1 MNSLLRLILRLLF
14 RFRAFN
20 EGALNTPGP
29 VLLIPNHVSWFDW
42 LFIGVCLD
50 DSWKF
55 VTSSTTAEKSWF
67 HRFVMK
73 NRRTFPIDNASP
85 YAVKHM
91 AEFLSKGGKL
101 VLFAEGRLSR
111 TGTLMKLFD
120 GTGFLIHKTHAKV
133 ITAYLRGASRLPFSP
148 NTGWKRCFP
157 TVTTH
162 FSDLLT
168 APHQEHLSTSQSRAL
183 FTRWLRDQMVRQQFD
198 TEMAFGP
205 ATLPAAI
212 AEAAA
217 AQPGKVVLED
227 ATLIEL
233 TYRKLLVGARLMGD
247 RLARECRATKHV
259 GVMLPNVNATP
270 VVLLALWQRGLVP
283 AILNFSTG
291 TPTMLA
297 CAELAGLKHI
307 VTSRA
312 FLQRFKLAPEPFT
325 QAGIQL
331 IYLEDVRASIG
342 TLDRILALLH
352 SYLCPFDTAAPRH
365 SLSPNT
371 GNPVRS
377 ASNPPT
383 RQALA
388 HPSEAQS
395 QGETSGQKATVSHC
409 RSDRSAAEPPGT
421 RLPSAGRTAEG
432 SASPLPTNQS
442 SAEGSAAN
450 PPTNR
455 SGAESSA
462 SLLPTNRGD
471 AEGSA
476 SPLPLHRRSAESPV
490 DQKPMGNSAP
500 ECSGVPSC
508 LTDGVTH
515 PPEHH
520 ATAVILFTSGSEG
533 VPKGVELT
541 HRNLLSN
548 ARQMLAVCDLRDDE
562 RFFNA
567 MPMFHSFGLLAGT
580 ILPLIRGHYIFIYPS
595 PLHYRVVPTVFYDKD
610 CTVLFGTNTF
620 LSGYGR
626 KAHPYDFRSLRYL
639 FAGAEKLQS
648 ATAEL
653 WAQKFGVRVL
663 EGYGATECSP
673 AISATTP
680 LEPMHGTAGRFLP
693 GVQWR
698 LEAVEG
704 IGGAGEQAGKPE
716 GESGVTHP
724 PSVSPSP
731 HLPVVG
737 RLFVKGPNI
746 MKGYLNPDAN
756 AKFLAGGG
764 WYDTGDIVFVD
775 AEGFVSIRGRMK
787 RFAKISGEMVSLT
800 AVEDALAGAFPQYGL
815 RCATAVVTRP
825 DEDKGEALI
834 CCTNEPKLTLGEIR
848 DAIKAKGLSNL
859 CVPKEIAVV
868 KEIPKLGTGK
878 VNHRELQAMVVSN
891 K

>member
-1 MNSLLRLILRLLF
+1 MKTLLRLLVRLLF

-20 EGALNTPGP
+20 ESALRTPGP
-29 VLLIPNHVSWFDW
+29 VLLIPNHTSWFDW

-50 DSWKF
+50 SDWKF
-55 VTSSTTAEKSWF
+55 VTSSTTAQKSWF
-67 HRFVMK
+67 HKFVMV
-73 NRRTFPIDNASP
+73 NSRTFPIDNASP

-133 ITAYLRGASRLPFSP
+133 ITAYVRGAQRLPFSP

-168 APHQEHLSTSQSRAL
+168 APHQEHLSTSQSRTL
-183 FTRWLRDQMVRQQFD
+183 FTRWLRDQMVGQQFNV
-198 TEMAFGP
+198 EMDFGP
-205 ATLPAAI
+205 GNLAAAI
-212 AEAAA
+212 AESA
-217 AQPGKVVLED
+217 AQQTGKVILED
-227 ATLIEL
+227 ATLTKL
-233 TYRKLLVGARLMGD
+233 TYRKLFIGARLMGD
-247 RLARECRATKHV
+247 RIAQASGAPASAPSRI
-259 GVMLPNVNATP
+259 GVLLPNVNATP
-270 VVLLALWQRGLVP
+270 VVLLALWQRGIVP

-291 TPTMLA
+291 SATMVA

-312 FLQRFKLAPEPFT
+312 FLKRAKLDPAPFE
-325 QAGIQL
+325 QAGVKL
-331 IYLEDVRASIG
+331 LYLEDIRATITG
-342 TLDRILALLH
+342 LDKFIALL
-352 SYLCPFDTAAPRH
+352 LCPFINQH
-365 SLSPNT
+365 SLTSSP
-371 GNPVRS
+371 
-377 ASNPPT
+377 
-383 RQALA
+383 
-388 HPSEAQS
+388 
-395 QGETSGQKATVSHC
+395 
-409 RSDRSAAEPPGT
+409 SD
-421 RLPSAGRTAEG
+421 
-432 SASPLPTNQS
+432 
-442 SAEGSAAN
+442 
-450 PPTNR
+450 
-455 SGAESSA
+455 
-462 SLLPTNRGD
+462 
-471 AEGSA
+471 
-476 SPLPLHRRSAESPV
+476 
-490 DQKPMGNSAP
+490 
-500 ECSGVPSC
+500 
-508 LTDGVTH
+508 
-515 PPEHH
+515 
-520 ATAVILFTSGSEG
+520 TAVILFTSGSEG
-533 VPKGVELT
+533 VPKGVELS
-541 HRNLLSN
+541 HRNLLAN
-548 ARQMLAVCDLRDDE
+548 VRQLLAKCDLLDSD

-567 MPMFHSFGLLAGT
+567 MPLFHSFGLAAGLV
-580 ILPLIRGHYIFIYPS
+580 LPLIRGNYIFIYPS

-653 WAQKFGVRVL
+653 WAQKFGVRVF

-673 AISATTP
+673 VLSATTP
-680 LEPMHGTAGRFLP
+680 LEPKHGTAGRFLP
-693 GVQWR
+693 GVEYK
-698 LEAVEG
+698 LEPVD
-704 IGGAGEQAGKPE
+704 
-716 GESGVTHP
+716 GVADG
-724 PSVSPSP
+724 
-731 HLPVVG
+731 G

-756 AKFLAGGG
+756 AKFHAGGG
-764 WYDTGDIVFVD
+764 WYDTGDIVSVD

-834 CCTNEPKLTLGEIR
+834 CCTNEPKLTPAEIR

-859 CVPKEIAVV
+859 CVPREIVVV

-878 VNHRELQAMVVSN
+878 VNHRELQAMVQPA